1 MDHSKMNHLT
11 NGGIQNKTNWLL
23 ICAGVIAVVF
33 IAIKVFAVSF
43 SNVLFF
49 GAILACPL
57 MHILMM
63 RNGGHK
69 H

>member
-1 MDHSKMNHLT
+1 MDHSMRNET
-11 NGGIQNKTNWLL
+11 DRENGSKTNWLL
-23 ICAGVIAVVF
+23 ICIGVLIALVIAV
-33 IAIKVFAVSF
+33 KVFGVSL
-43 SNVLFF
+43 SNVVYF

-57 MHILMM
+57 LHILMM